1 MAGTRKVDG
10 KVIIKTTP
18 VELSKIPDEKPI
30 EPPPPTHVEPPPP
43 VRTVPL
49 ASPVIAPDDV
59 VVTPPASQD
68 DLKNALAD
76 IKPQDGADYTGEVPP
91 PAVIDG
97 GKGVIEE
104 QVNKDVVWTGPVEIP
119 TSFNGNWI
127 RFLEKNLNGNVPVD
141 NGAPAG
147 KYTVLIQ
154 FVIDQEGKVSEI
166 QPLTNLGY
174 GMEQEAIRVLK
185 KADKWNPA
193 VQNGRHVKT
202 YRRQPI
208 TFQIDGEN

>member
-1 MAGTRKVDG
+1 
-10 KVIIKTTP
+10 
-18 VELSKIPDEKPI
+18 
-30 EPPPPTHVEPPPP
+30 
-43 VRTVPL
+43 
-49 ASPVIAPDDV
+49 
-59 VVTPPASQD
+59 
-68 DLKNALAD
+68 
-76 IKPQDGADYTGEVPP
+76 
-91 PAVIDG
+91 
-97 GKGVIEE
+97 
-104 QVNKDVVWTGPVEIP
+104 VEIP